1 MNRLSLTLANPKL
14 AWRRIIKG
22 SRKLTEIELFE
33 FEKFMRGKGVIV
45 EAGASDGVD
54 TLRLASFFSKH
65 LVLALEPVIEQFTEM
80 TRITKSL
87 SNVRTFNLALS
98 FQSGIAKLHIG
109 KSGTGLSGMGSSS
122 LLKPKEHL
130 REFPEIDFSE
140 IRVVETVTLEDFCK
154 SQNVEFIDLFWL
166 DVQGAEL
173 SVLLQNPGVVKR
185 NVRTIHLEI
194 SRKELYEGAPIY
206 KDVVKVLNDLGFE
219 IVIDRVGR
227 LSGNVLAV
235 NKYI

>member
-1 MNRLSLTLANPKL
+1 
-14 AWRRIIKG
+14 
-22 SRKLTEIELFE
+22 LTEIELFE

-154 SQNVEFIDLFWL
+154 SQNVEL

-173 SVLLQNPGVVKR
+173 SVLLQNSGVVKR